1 MVAETFKKIWR
12 AEKEPLT
19 PISAHRLA
27 PYPLHI
33 DTVAFLT
40 KAGLPNEAAP
50 FLTFVRDVDEAF
62 EGISCLTE
70 LVVVPDVPKG
80 RYIVIGQCNEGN
92 LIALDTHQVDQV
104 VELDR
109 EQNYKPYFFNTSV
122 PHLAGCLV
130 AYRDFVATVNEAR
143 GEGAYLAAHF
153 TDAEFAK
160 LKKELMAAEP
170 AMARGDCFW
179 MAQLESE
186 LEARELRGEEGFEE

>member
-19 PISAHRLA
+19 PISAQRLA
-27 PYPLHI
+27 PYPLHS

-40 KAGLPNEAAP
+40 KAGLPQEAAP
-50 FLTFVRDVDEAF
+50 FLTFIRDVDEAF
-62 EGISCLTE
+62 EGVSCLTE
-70 LVVVPDVPKG
+70 LVAVPEVPKG

-92 LIALDTHQVDQV
+92 LIAVDTHQQDQI

-109 EQNYKPYFFNTSV
+109 EQQYTPYFFNTSIH
-122 PHLAGCLV
+122 HLAGCLV

-153 TDAEFAK
+153 TDAEFAR

-170 AMARGDCFW
+170 AMADGDCFW
-179 MAQLESE
+179 NGQLESE
-186 LEARELRGEEGFEE
+186 LEARELREDEGFEE

>member
-27 PYPLHI
+27 PYPLQI

-40 KAGLPNEAAP
+40 KAGLPHEAAP
-50 FLTFVRDVDEAF
+50 FLTFVRDVDDAF

-70 LVVVPDVPKG
+70 LVAVPDVPKG

-92 LIALDTHQVDQV
+92 LIAVDTHQVDQV

-122 PHLAGCLV
+122 HHLAGCLV

-153 TDAEFAK
+153 TDAEFAR
-160 LKKELMAAEP
+160 LKKELMVAEP

-179 MAQLESE
+179 TAQLESE

>member
-27 PYPLHI
+27 PYPLQGE
-33 DTVAFLT
+33 TVAFLT
-40 KAGLPNEAAP
+40 KAGLPHEAAP
-50 FLTFVRDVDEAF
+50 FLTFIRDVDEAF
-62 EGISCLTE
+62 EGVSCLTE
-70 LVVVPDVPKG
+70 LVAVPNVSKG
-80 RYIVIGQCNEGN
+80 QYIVIGQCNEGN
-92 LIALDTHQVDQV
+92 LIAVDTHQQDRI

-109 EQNYKPYFFNTSV
+109 EQQYKPYFFNTSIQ
-122 PHLAGCLV
+122 HLADCLV

-153 TDAEFAK
+153 SDAEFGH

-170 AMARGDCFW
+170 GMVLGDCFW
-179 MAQLESE
+179 NAQLESE
-186 LEARELRGEEGFEE
+186 LEARELREEEGFEE